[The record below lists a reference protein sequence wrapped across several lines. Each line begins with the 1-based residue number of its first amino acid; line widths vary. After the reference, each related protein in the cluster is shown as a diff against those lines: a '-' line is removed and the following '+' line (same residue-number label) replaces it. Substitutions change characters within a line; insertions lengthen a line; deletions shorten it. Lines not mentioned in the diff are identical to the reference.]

1 MLMGKDTFKMNN
13 TYSIK
18 DIIKL
23 LLSKL
28 WLLIIVTIIGGAAAF
43 CYSKFVMPL
52 EYSSHIS
59 MYVQSYT
66 GISENANAQ
75 NNISNSKQ
83 LVNTYMEVLKDD
95 AVMNAVAERLR
106 NQFDNETLSENFAI
120 ADGRITPSSL
130 RGCLSI
136 SSVTDTS
143 AVKIVSTTKNAEV
156 AAAVCN
162 DLTEVAPEYVEKA
175 VGVGS
180 INTIDRAKVYNNPV
194 GPNMKKNAALGAI
207 AALMLTVLIIFVI
220 DFFDNTVKDTDT
232 LGENFKKPIIG
243 EILQFGND
251 RKKKNKDEGDY
262 TKLTDKD
269 VPFNIIESYKSIRT
283 NVTFALST
291 VDKKIFAVSS
301 ANPGE
306 GKSTTSANIAIA
318 LAQGGNKVL
327 LIDADMRKSVQH
339 KIFGLKNKKGLS
351 SAISKMSKLEDC
363 IQTNVMEN
371 LDVLTAG
378 PIPPNPSELLASDN
392 MGDILENLSQKYS
405 MVIIDTPPVN
415 LVTDAMELSK
425 NISGIV
431 VVLRYGKTTNE
442 DIEAAVKK
450 IEFAQMNMLGFIMND
465 VKAARSGYGK
475 YKSGYYYKKGYGY
488 YGAKPELNDDDS
500 DETEHS
506 KKSNTEEKNTD
517 DSKSRKK
524 GKK

>member
-1 MLMGKDTFKMNN
+1 MNN

-28 WLLIIVTIIGGAAAF
+28 WLLIIVTIIGSAAAF

-130 RGCLSI
+130 RDCLSI

-251 RKKKNKDEGDY
+251 RKK
-262 TKLTDKD
+262 
-269 VPFNIIESYKSIRT
+269 
-283 NVTFALST
+283 
-291 VDKKIFAVSS
+291 
-301 ANPGE
+301 
-306 GKSTTSANIAIA
+306 
-318 LAQGGNKVL
+318 
-327 LIDADMRKSVQH
+327 
-339 KIFGLKNKKGLS
+339 
-351 SAISKMSKLEDC
+351 
-363 IQTNVMEN
+363 
-371 LDVLTAG
+371 
-378 PIPPNPSELLASDN
+378 
-392 MGDILENLSQKYS
+392 
-405 MVIIDTPPVN
+405 
-415 LVTDAMELSK
+415 
-425 NISGIV
+425 
-431 VVLRYGKTTNE
+431 
-442 DIEAAVKK
+442 
-450 IEFAQMNMLGFIMND
+450 
-465 VKAARSGYGK
+465 
-475 YKSGYYYKKGYGY
+475 
-488 YGAKPELNDDDS
+488 
-500 DETEHS
+500 
-506 KKSNTEEKNTD
+506 
-517 DSKSRKK
+517 
-524 GKK
+524 